1 MLELLADRC
10 PLLGTAH
17 ANEAPRFAQADRRA
31 KPDEIHQFM
40 EGRFG
45 NGSGAEMPDVAPPNQ
60 KVSKL
65 IAKLRIENGGFH
77 SSQKYALTLMQAVN
91 PASQDADG

>member
-1 MLELLADRC
+1 
-10 PLLGTAH
+10 
-17 ANEAPRFAQADRRA
+17 
-31 KPDEIHQFM
+31 
-40 EGRFG
+40 
-45 NGSGAEMPDVAPPNQ
+45 MPDVAPPNQ